1 MREGGGGGGGLTS
14 SRILQI
20 LDQDCLARAEDSFVT
35 DLDSETEASDW
46 RN

>member
-1 MREGGGGGGGLTS
+1 MTEREEGREGLTS

-20 LDQDCLARAEDSFVT
+20 INQDCLARAEDSFVT
-35 DLDSETEASDW
+35 DLDSETEASDR